1 MTDSATTAPDGTQT
15 AGNGPGGDQRPPGG
29 HISPEEQ
36 EALAQPSGLVPL
48 ISGTGA
54 NPLRDPRDRRIPRVA
69 GPCALVFC
77 GAPGDRARKK
87 LIPATYD
94 LATRGRPPRAFSLVG
109 FPRRDWEDE

>member
-69 GPCALVFC
+69 GPCVLVIF
-77 GAPGDRARKK
+77 GGTGGPGRKK
-87 LIPATYD
+87 PMPPIHAR
-94 LATRGRPPRAFSLVG
+94 ANRGLPPPGFPLVG
-109 FPRRDWEDE
+109 FARRDWEDE